1 MQKEFSL
8 LFHYFYDIITI
19 MERWHSKEEHRTGI
33 YFNPNHTDFYNA
45 VNHSQIYIDKTE
57 LIQYTNSV
65 LFGEQKY
72 ICVSRPRRFGKS
84 VAANMLTA
92 YYSKGCDSREL
103 FSKFQIAQTPDFEK
117 HLNRYNVIH
126 IDMQKFLGR
135 TKNVHEM
142 LDFLQKRVL
151 KEMKQTFSVIEPEE
165 TSLIIALEDLYGQCE
180 EKFIFIIDEW
190 DSIFRVHRDNATA
203 QKEYLDFLRD
213 LLKGQPYVA
222 LAYMTGIL
230 PIKKYGQHSA
240 LNMFDEYSMTNQY
253 ALAEFTGF
261 TEREVRQLCER
272 YHMSFEQTKDWYDGY
287 NVNGVSI
294 YNPRSVTSAM
304 MNGIFDSYWTQTE
317 TYEALKMYIIRN
329 ENGLRDKI
337 IRMIAGEHISIN
349 TKTFQN
355 DMCTFETADDILTL
369 LVHLGYLT
377 YDFDTKTAWIPNKEV
392 RQEFLNSIQGQEF
405 QTVNNAIH
413 RSDKLLQLTLAQNA
427 EKVAEMLQE
436 VHSDNCSVIQYNNEN
451 SLACVL
457 SLAYYSAQD
466 SYAVYRELQGGEGF
480 ADLVFIPRTG
490 NHNPAMIVELK
501 WNQTTGVALGQIK
514 DRNYIRCL
522 KDYHGKVLFVG
533 VNYDKKSKK
542 HTCQFE
548 MVEI

>member
-1 MQKEFSL
+1 M
-8 LFHYFYDIITI
+8 
-19 MERWHSKEEHRTGI
+19 GI
-33 YFNPNHTDFYNA
+33 YLNPGNDLFYST
-45 VNHSQIYIDKTE
+45 VTYSEIYVDKTM
-57 LIQYTNSV
+57 LISFTNKC
-65 LFGEQKY
+65 LFGENKE

-84 VAANMLTA
+84 MAENMLTA

-126 IDMQKFLGR
+126 VDMQKFLSR

-151 KEMKQTFSVIEPEE
+151 KEMKQTFSGIEPEE
-165 TSLIIALEDLYGQCE
+165 TSLITALEDLYGQCE

-190 DSIFRVHRDNATA
+190 DSIFRVHRDNAAA

-213 LLKGQPYVA
+213 LLKGQPYVV

-240 LNMFDEYSMTNQY
+240 LNMFDEYAMTNQKR
-253 ALAEFTGF
+253 LAEFTGF
-261 TEREVRQLCER
+261 TEEEVQQLCER

-287 NVNGVSI
+287 TVNGISI

-317 TYEALKMYIIRN
+317 TYEALKMYIVRN

-337 IRMIAGEHISIN
+337 VRMIAGEHISIN

-405 QTVNNAIH
+405 QNVNNAIH

-436 VHSDNCSVIQYNNEN
+436 VHCDNCSVIQYNDEN

-480 ADLVFIPRTG
+480 ADLVFVPRTG
-490 NHNPAMIVELK
+490 NHNPVMIVELK
-501 WNQTTGVALGQIK
+501 WNQTTGIALEQIK
-514 DRNYIRCL
+514 DRKYIRCL

>member
-1 MQKEFSL
+1 M
-8 LFHYFYDIITI
+8 
-19 MERWHSKEEHRTGI
+19 GI
-33 YFNPNHTDFYNA
+33 YLNPGNDLFYST
-45 VNHSQIYIDKTE
+45 VTYSEIYVDKTM
-57 LIQYTNSV
+57 LISFTNKC
-65 LFGEQKY
+65 LFGENKE

-84 VAANMLTA
+84 MAENMLTA

-126 IDMQKFLGR
+126 VDMQKFLSR

-151 KEMKQTFSVIEPEE
+151 KEMKQTFSGIEPEE
-165 TSLIIALEDLYGQCE
+165 TSLITALEDLYGQCE

-190 DSIFRVHRDNATA
+190 DSIFRVHRDNAAA

-213 LLKGQPYVA
+213 LLKGQPYVV

-317 TYEALKMYIIRN
+317 TYEALKMYIVRN

-337 IRMIAGEHISIN
+337 VRMIAGEHISIN

-427 EKVAEMLQE
+427 EKVAEMLQK
-436 VHSDNCSVIQYNNEN
+436 VHCDNCSVIQYNDEN

-480 ADLVFIPRTG
+480 ADLVFVPRTG

-501 WNQTTGVALGQIK
+501 WNQTTGIALEQIK

-542 HTCQFE
+542 HACQFE

>member
-1 MQKEFSL
+1 M
-8 LFHYFYDIITI
+8 
-19 MERWHSKEEHRTGI
+19 GI
-33 YFNPNHTDFYNA
+33 YLNPGNDLFYST
-45 VNHSQIYIDKTE
+45 VTYSEIYVDKTM
-57 LIQYTNSV
+57 LISFTNKC
-65 LFGEQKY
+65 LFGENKE

-84 VAANMLTA
+84 MAENMLTA

-151 KEMKQTFSVIEPEE
+151 KEMKQTFSGIEPEE
-165 TSLIIALEDLYGQCE
+165 TSLITVLEDLYGQCE

-190 DSIFRVHRDNATA
+190 DSIFRVHRDNAAA

-213 LLKGQPYVA
+213 LLKGQPYVV

-317 TYEALKMYIIRN
+317 TYEALKMYIVRN

-436 VHSDNCSVIQYNNEN
+436 VHCDNCSVIQYNDEN

-466 SYAVYRELQGGEGF
+466 SYVVYRELQGGEGF
-480 ADLVFIPRTG
+480 ADLVFVPRTG
-490 NHNPAMIVELK
+490 NHNPVMIVELK
-501 WNQTTGVALGQIK
+501 WNQTTGIALEQIK
-514 DRNYIRCL
+514 DRKYIRCL

>member
-1 MQKEFSL
+1 M
-8 LFHYFYDIITI
+8 
-19 MERWHSKEEHRTGI
+19 GI
-33 YFNPNHTDFYNA
+33 YLNPGNDLFYST
-45 VNHSQIYIDKTE
+45 VTYSEIYVDKTM
-57 LIQYTNSV
+57 LISFTNKC
-65 LFGEQKY
+65 LFGENKE

-84 VAANMLTA
+84 MAENMLTA

-151 KEMKQTFSVIEPEE
+151 KEMKQTFSGIEPEE

-203 QKEYLDFLRD
+203 QKEYLDFLQD

-240 LNMFDEYSMTNQY
+240 LNMFKEYAMTNQY
-253 ALAEFTGF
+253 ALAKFTGF

-377 YDFDTKTAWIPNKEV
+377 YDFDTKTAWIPNKEG
-392 RQEFLNSIQGQEF
+392 RQATFPSEKGL
-405 QTVNNAIH
+405 
-413 RSDKLLQLTLAQNA
+413 DKVLQL
-427 EKVAEMLQE
+427 
-436 VHSDNCSVIQYNNEN
+436 
-451 SLACVL
+451 
-457 SLAYYSAQD
+457 
-466 SYAVYRELQGGEGF
+466 
-480 ADLVFIPRTG
+480 
-490 NHNPAMIVELK
+490 
-501 WNQTTGVALGQIK
+501 W
-514 DRNYIRCL
+514 
-522 KDYHGKVLFVG
+522 
-533 VNYDKKSKK
+533 
-542 HTCQFE
+542 
-548 MVEI
+548 

>member
-1 MQKEFSL
+1 M
-8 LFHYFYDIITI
+8 
-19 MERWHSKEEHRTGI
+19 GI
-33 YFNPNHTDFYNA
+33 YLNPGNDLFYST
-45 VNHSQIYIDKTE
+45 VTYSEIYVDKTM
-57 LIQYTNSV
+57 LISFTNKC
-65 LFGEQKY
+65 LFGENKE

-84 VAANMLTA
+84 MAENMLTA

-117 HLNRYNVIH
+117 HLNQYNVIH
-126 IDMQKFLGR
+126 IDIQQFVSKYSVIKDMVARLTKELLFDVKMEMPDVTLFDETDLVR
-135 TKNVHEM
+135 TLKDV
-142 LDFLQKRVL
+142 FSQKR
-151 KEMKQTFSVIEPEE
+151 
-165 TSLIIALEDLYGQCE
+165 

-240 LNMFDEYSMTNQY
+240 LNMFKEYAMTNQKR
-253 ALAEFTGF
+253 LAEFTGF
-261 TEREVRQLCER
+261 TEEEVRQLCER
-272 YHMSFEQTKDWYDGY
+272 YHMSFEQTKQWYDGY
-287 NVNGVSI
+287 NINGISI
-294 YNPRSVTSAM
+294 YNPKSVAEAM
-304 MNGIFDSYWTQTE
+304 NEHIFDSYWTQTE
-317 TYEALKMYIIRN
+317 TYEALKMYIVRN

-436 VHSDNCSVIQYNNEN
+436 VHCDNCSVIQYNNEN

-466 SYAVYRELQGGEGF
+466 SYAIYRELQGGEGF
-480 ADLVFIPRTG
+480 ADLVFVPRTG

-501 WNQTTGVALGQIK
+501 WNQTTGIALEQIK

-548 MVEI
+548 VVEI

>member
-1 MQKEFSL
+1 M
-8 LFHYFYDIITI
+8 
-19 MERWHSKEEHRTGI
+19 GI
-33 YFNPNHTDFYNA
+33 YLSPGNDLFYST
-45 VNHSQIYIDKTE
+45 VTYSEIYVDKTM
-57 LIQYTNSV
+57 LISFTNKC
-65 LFGEQKY
+65 LFGENKE

-84 VAANMLTA
+84 MAENMLTA

-126 IDMQKFLGR
+126 VDMQKFLSR

-151 KEMKQTFSVIEPEE
+151 KEMKQTFSGIKPEE
-165 TSLIIALEDLYGQCE
+165 TSLITALEDLYGQCE

-190 DSIFRVHRDNATA
+190 DSIFRVHRDNAAA
-203 QKEYLDFLRD
+203 QKEYLDSHTNP
-213 LLKGQPYVA
+213 LKGQPYVA

-240 LNMFDEYSMTNQY
+240 LNMFDEYAMTNQKR
-253 ALAEFTGF
+253 LAEFTGF
-261 TEREVRQLCER
+261 TEEEVQQLCER

-317 TYEALKMYIIRN
+317 TYEALKMYIVRN

-337 IRMIAGEHISIN
+337 VRMIAGEHISIN

-405 QTVNNAIH
+405 QNVNNAIH

-436 VHSDNCSVIQYNNEN
+436 VHCDNCSVIQYNDEN

-480 ADLVFIPRTG
+480 ADLVFVPRTG

-501 WNQTTGVALGQIK
+501 WNQTTGIALEQIK
-514 DRNYIRCL
+514 DRKYIRCL

-548 MVEI
+548 MMEI

>member
-1 MQKEFSL
+1 M
-8 LFHYFYDIITI
+8 
-19 MERWHSKEEHRTGI
+19 GI
-33 YFNPNHTDFYNA
+33 YLNPGNDLFYST
-45 VNHSQIYIDKTE
+45 VTYSEIYVDKTM
-57 LIQYTNSV
+57 LISFTNKC
-65 LFGEQKY
+65 LFGENKE

-84 VAANMLTA
+84 MAENMLTA

-126 IDMQKFLGR
+126 VDMQKFLSR

-151 KEMKQTFSVIEPEE
+151 KEMKQTFSGIEPEE
-165 TSLIIALEDLYGQCE
+165 TSLITALEDLYGQCE

-190 DSIFRVHRDNATA
+190 DSIFRVHRDNAAA

-213 LLKGQPYVA
+213 LLKGQPYVV

-240 LNMFDEYSMTNQY
+240 LNMFDEYAMTNQKR
-253 ALAEFTGF
+253 LAEFTGF
-261 TEREVRQLCER
+261 TEEEVQQLCER

-317 TYEALKMYIIRN
+317 TYEALKMYIVRN

-337 IRMIAGEHISIN
+337 VRMIAGEHISIN

-436 VHSDNCSVIQYNNEN
+436 VHCDNCSVIQYNDEN

-466 SYAVYRELQGGEGF
+466 SYVVYRELQGGEGF
-480 ADLVFIPRTG
+480 ADLVFVPRTG
-490 NHNPAMIVELK
+490 NHNPVMIVELK
-501 WNQTTGVALGQIK
+501 WNQTTGIALEQIK
-514 DRNYIRCL
+514 DRKYIRCL

>member
-1 MQKEFSL
+1 M
-8 LFHYFYDIITI
+8 
-19 MERWHSKEEHRTGI
+19 GI
-33 YFNPNHTDFYNA
+33 YLNPGNDLFYST
-45 VNHSQIYIDKTE
+45 VTYSEIYVDKTM
-57 LIQYTNSV
+57 LISFTNKC
-65 LFGEQKY
+65 LFGENKE

-84 VAANMLTA
+84 MAENMLTA

-151 KEMKQTFSVIEPEE
+151 KEMKQTFSGIEPEE

-203 QKEYLDFLRD
+203 QKEYLDFLRV

-240 LNMFDEYSMTNQY
+240 LNMFKEYAMTNQY
-253 ALAEFTGF
+253 ALAKFTGF

-317 TYEALKMYIIRN
+317 TYEALKMYIVRN

-480 ADLVFIPRTG
+480 ADLVFVPRTG

-501 WNQTTGVALGQIK
+501 WNQTAGIALEQIK

>member
-1 MQKEFSL
+1 M
-8 LFHYFYDIITI
+8 
-19 MERWHSKEEHRTGI
+19 GI
-33 YFNPNHTDFYNA
+33 YLNPGNDLFYST
-45 VNHSQIYIDKTE
+45 VTYSEIYVDKTM
-57 LIQYTNSV
+57 LISFTNKC
-65 LFGEQKY
+65 LFGENKE

-84 VAANMLTA
+84 MAENMLTA

-126 IDMQKFLGR
+126 VDMQKFLSR

-151 KEMKQTFSVIEPEE
+151 KEMKQTFSGIEPEE
-165 TSLIIALEDLYGQCE
+165 TSLITALEDLYGQCE

-190 DSIFRVHRDNATA
+190 DSIFRVHRDNAAA

-213 LLKGQPYVA
+213 LLKGQPYVV

-317 TYEALKMYIIRN
+317 TYEALKMYIVRN

-337 IRMIAGEHISIN
+337 VRMIAGEHISIN

-480 ADLVFIPRTG
+480 ADLVFVPRTG

-501 WNQTTGVALGQIK
+501 WNQSTGIALGQIK

-548 MVEI
+548 MVENRAISS

>member
-1 MQKEFSL
+1 M
-8 LFHYFYDIITI
+8 
-19 MERWHSKEEHRTGI
+19 GI
-33 YFNPNHTDFYNA
+33 YLNPGNDLFYST
-45 VNHSQIYIDKTE
+45 VTYSEIYVDKTM
-57 LIQYTNSV
+57 LISFTNKC
-65 LFGEQKY
+65 LFGENKE

-84 VAANMLTA
+84 MAENMLTA

-117 HLNRYNVIH
+117 HLNQYNVIN
-126 IDMQKFLGR
+126 IDIQQFVSKYSVIKDMVARLTKELLFDVKMEMPDVTLFDETDLVR
-135 TKNVHEM
+135 TLKDV
-142 LDFLQKRVL
+142 FSQKR
-151 KEMKQTFSVIEPEE
+151 
-165 TSLIIALEDLYGQCE
+165 

-240 LNMFDEYSMTNQY
+240 LNMFKEYAMTNQKR
-253 ALAEFTGF
+253 LAEFTGF
-261 TEREVRQLCER
+261 TEEEVRQLCER
-272 YHMSFEQTKDWYDGY
+272 YHMSFEQTKQWYDGY
-287 NVNGVSI
+287 NINGISI
-294 YNPRSVTSAM
+294 YNPKSVAEAM
-304 MNGIFDSYWTQTE
+304 NEHIFDSYWTQTE
-317 TYEALKMYIIRN
+317 TYEALKMYIVRN

-413 RSDKLLQLTLAQNA
+413 RSDKLLQLTLSQNA

-436 VHSDNCSVIQYNNEN
+436 VHCDNCSVIQYNNEN

-466 SYAVYRELQGGEGF
+466 SYAIYRELQGGEGF
-480 ADLVFIPRTG
+480 ADLVFVPRTG

-501 WNQTTGVALGQIK
+501 WNQTTGIALEQIK

-548 MVEI
+548 VVEI

>member
-1 MQKEFSL
+1 M
-8 LFHYFYDIITI
+8 
-19 MERWHSKEEHRTGI
+19 GI
-33 YFNPNHTDFYNA
+33 YLNPGNDLFYST
-45 VNHSQIYIDKTE
+45 VTYSEIYVDKTM
-57 LIQYTNSV
+57 LISFTNKC
-65 LFGEQKY
+65 LFGENKE

-84 VAANMLTA
+84 MAENMLTA

-126 IDMQKFLGR
+126 VDMQKFLSR

-151 KEMKQTFSVIEPEE
+151 KEMKQTFSGIEPEE
-165 TSLIIALEDLYGQCE
+165 TSLITALEDLYGQCE

-190 DSIFRVHRDNATA
+190 DSIFRVHRDNAAA

-213 LLKGQPYVA
+213 LLKGQPYVV

-240 LNMFDEYSMTNQY
+240 LNMFDEYAMTNQKR
-253 ALAEFTGF
+253 LAEFTGF
-261 TEREVRQLCER
+261 TEEEVQQLCER

-317 TYEALKMYIIRN
+317 TYEALKMYIVRN

-337 IRMIAGEHISIN
+337 VRMIAGEHISIN

-480 ADLVFIPRTG
+480 ADLVFVPRTG

-501 WNQTTGVALGQIK
+501 WNQTAGIALEQIK

-548 MVEI
+548 MVENRAISS